1 MSKPTC
7 YRKVKTYKTP
17 KISEPSSQEK
27 TLARWL
33 TQLNEELEGLG
44 YKYVVDRHSQLRPV
58 LVADLINN
66 SSFWEAANRLK
77 LDEQCTR
84 TSASPDS
91 EKTSDHPVF
100 WGQPVLYGHTEEDVF
115 FDTLRK
121 VNERSTYGMYCK
133 SPYCDTD
140 QLTIDDV
147 LKEDK

>member
-27 TLARWL
+27 TLAKWL
-33 TQLNEELEGLG
+33 TLLNEELEGSG
-44 YKYVVDRHSQLRPV
+44 YKYVVDRDNQLWLV
-58 LVADLINN
+58 LTNDLINN

-77 LDEQCTR
+77 LDEQKAR

-91 EKTSDHPVF
+91 EKT
-100 WGQPVLYGHTEEDVF
+100 EDEDPF
-115 FDTLRK
+115 FKTLRK
-121 VNERSTYGMYCK
+121 VNAYSTYGMHTRYESK
-133 SPYCDTD
+133 